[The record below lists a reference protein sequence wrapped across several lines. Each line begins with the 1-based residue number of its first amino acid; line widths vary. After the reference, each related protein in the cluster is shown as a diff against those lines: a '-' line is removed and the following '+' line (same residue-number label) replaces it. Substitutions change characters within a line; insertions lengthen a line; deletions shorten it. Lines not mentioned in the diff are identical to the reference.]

1 MSPGGDDRY
10 GAGGC
15 ADGHRDERAN
25 RDDQI
30 RVPADHLASEIG
42 KPPGP
47 PLAGIP
53 LDDEVLSLDITLLH
67 GSAAKRSQP
76 RAPTVYGRRTYSGRP
91 SSSMRFSDAT
101 AMATSVV
108 CRPSVRE
115 RSASPITR
123 L

>member
-1 MSPGGDDRY
+1 
-10 GAGGC
+10 
-15 ADGHRDERAN
+15 DGVEPVRH
-25 RDDQI
+25 
-30 RVPADHLASEIG
+30 
-42 KPPGP
+42 
-47 PLAGIP
+47 
-53 LDDEVLSLDITLLH
+53 TLLH

-115 RSASPITR
+115 RSASPITGAGIR
-123 L
+123 RSRTLKGHIHLAETVRACGTSLGLYVRFNLFE